1 MGCIYQITNIETGE
15 FYLGSTASPARRKWD
30 HFGRLARGIHKT
42 KRLQASWDEYGID
55 SFVFEII
62 EQDVPDDMLF
72 EVEDIFLKAE
82 ADNERC
88 LNTCKSAIAAQSF
101 PQEVRDQISSSL
113 KRYFETNPSPMAGK
127 KHTPEALEKM
137 KLRHINRGPEH
148 YRFGKT
154 LSDEIR
160 KKIGDTQRGKK
171 KGPRKYTEEGLRKI
185 RAAAERG
192 AYKGFLGK
200 THTQEAKD
208 KMSKPIREVT
218 TGTEFTSL
226 TNALEYYGMLMPTMT
241 RALKT
246 GKPIT
251 KGDKRGLQ
259 FIYADS
265 VNKETANPNLRGER
279 YAAPVVDYTH
289 CSIEGCDKP
298 HAARG
303 FCMYH
308 YKQHRKTA

>member
-1 MGCIYQITNIETGE
+1 MGAIYQITNTKTGE
-15 FYLGSTASPARRKWD
+15 FYIGSSVRASRRKFQ
-30 HFGRLARGIHKT
+30 HFCELRKGCHPSRKF
-42 KRLQASWDEYGID
+42 QASWDAYGEYV
-55 SFVFEII
+55 FVMEII
-62 EQDVPDDMLF
+62 EHDVPMEILRVI
-72 EVEDIFLKAE
+72 EQKYL
-82 ADNERC
+82 DNEASNEKC
-88 LNTCKSAIAAQSF
+88 LNAKITREDFAISEEAKAKIAKTLRS
-101 PQEVRDQISSSL
+101 
-113 KRYFETNPSPMAGK
+113 YYATHHSPMKGK
-127 KHTPEALEKM
+127 KHTPEALAKM
-137 KLRHINRGPEH
+137 QLKHVPKGEEH

-154 LSDEIR
+154 LSDETR

-192 AYKGFLGK
+192 AYKGWAGK
-200 THTQEAKD
+200 THTQESKD

-241 RALKT
+241 RALKS

-265 VNKETANPNLRGER
+265 VNKAAANPNLHGER
-279 YAAPVVDYTH
+279 YAAPVIDYTH
-289 CSIEGCDKP
+289 CSIEGCDNP
-298 HAARG
+298 HKAKG

-308 YKQHRKTA
+308 YKQNRKSA